1 MNATDNGR
9 SKTMRIIK
17 LLGIAGIAILAAS
30 SIASRTQRRAEEQ
43 RRRVKLNE
51 QIEKERW
58 ESEGG
63 ASRSGPATQSA
74 VTAH

>member
-1 MNATDNGR
+1 MTSTDR
-9 SKTMRIIK
+9 SMLTMKIIK
-17 LLGIAGIAILAAS
+17 LLGIAGVVVLAAS
-30 SIASRTQRRAEEQ
+30 FMAARGQRRDEEQ
-43 RRRVKLNE
+43 RRLLNE
-51 QIEKERW
+51 RLEKERW

>member
-1 MNATDNGR
+1 MTSTEN
-9 SKTMRIIK
+9 SMLTMKIIK
-17 LLGIAGIAILAAS
+17 LLGIAGIAVLVASYMAA
-30 SIASRTQRRAEEQ
+30 RVQRRDEQ
-43 RRRVKLNE
+43 ERHRLNE

-58 ESEGG
+58 ESDGG

>member
-1 MNATDNGR
+1 MKRPEGTML
-9 SKTMRIIK
+9 TMRIIK
-17 LLGIAGIAILAAS
+17 ILGIAGVAVLAAAWM
-30 SIASRTQRRAEEQ
+30 ASRSQRRNEEH
-43 RRRVKLNE
+43 RRRLNE
-51 QIEKERW
+51 DLERERW

>member
-1 MNATDNGR
+1 MTRAESR
-9 SKTMRIIK
+9 MLTMKIIK

-30 SIASRTQRRAEEQ
+30 YIAARTQRREDDE
-43 RRRVKLNE
+43 RRRLNE
-51 QIEKERW
+51 RLEKERW

-63 ASRSGPATQSA
+63 ASRSGPATPST

>member
-1 MNATDNGR
+1 MTSTDN
-9 SKTMRIIK
+9 SMLTMKIIK
-17 LLGIAGIAILAAS
+17 LLGIAGIAILVASYMAARGERKS
-30 SIASRTQRRAEEQ
+30 EEE
-43 RRRVKLNE
+43 RRRLNE
-51 QIEKERW
+51 RLEKERW

>member
-1 MNATDNGR
+1 MSGNADNGML
-9 SKTMRIIK
+9 TMKIIK
-17 LLGIAGIAILAAS
+17 LLGIAGIAILVASYMAA
-30 SIASRTQRRAEEQ
+30 RGQRRDDDE
-43 RRRVKLNE
+43 RRRLNE
-51 QIEKERW
+51 RLEKERW

>member
-1 MNATDNGR
+1 ML
-9 SKTMRIIK
+9 TMRIIK

-30 SIASRTQRRAEEQ
+30 FVAARTQRREEEH
-43 RRRVKLNE
+43 RRRLNE
-51 QIEKERW
+51 EIERERW

>member
-1 MNATDNGR
+1 MTRTEGNML
-9 SKTMRIIK
+9 TMRIIK
-17 LLGIAGIAILAAS
+17 LLGIAGIAVLAAAY
-30 SIASRTQRRAEEQ
+30 IAARQERRSAEE
-43 RRRVKLNE
+43 RRRLDE
-51 QIEKERW
+51 RLDKERW

>member
-1 MNATDNGR
+1 MR
-9 SKTMRIIK
+9 TMKIIK
-17 LLGIAGIAILAAS
+17 LLGIAGIAVLAAS
-30 SIASRTQRRAEEQ
+30 FIASRVQRRDEEE
-43 RRRVKLNE
+43 RRKLNE
-51 QIEKERW
+51 RLEKERW

>member
-1 MNATDNGR
+1 VTPTENRML
-9 SKTMRIIK
+9 TMKIIK
-17 LLGIAGIAILAAS
+17 LLGIAGLAILVASFMAA
-30 SIASRTQRRAEEQ
+30 RVQRRDEEQ
-43 RRRVKLNE
+43 RRRLNE
-51 QIEKERW
+51 RLERERW

>member
-1 MNATDNGR
+1 MTSTEGNML
-9 SKTMRIIK
+9 TMRIIK

-30 SIASRTQRRAEEQ
+30 FVAARAQRREEEN
-43 RRRVKLNE
+43 RRRLE
-51 QIEKERW
+51 EAIERERW

-63 ASRSGPATQSA
+63 ASHSGPATQSA

>member
-1 MNATDNGR
+1 MTSTEN
-9 SKTMRIIK
+9 SMLTMKIIK
-17 LLGIAGIAILAAS
+17 LLGIAGIAILVASYMAARGERKS
-30 SIASRTQRRAEEQ
+30 EEE
-43 RRRVKLNE
+43 RRRLNE
-51 QIEKERW
+51 RLEKERW